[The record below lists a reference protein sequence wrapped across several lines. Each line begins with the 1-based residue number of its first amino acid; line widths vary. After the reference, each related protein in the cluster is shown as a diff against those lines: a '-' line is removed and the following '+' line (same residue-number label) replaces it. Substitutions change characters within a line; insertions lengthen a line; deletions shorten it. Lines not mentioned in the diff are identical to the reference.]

1 MLQTLSVFLKYQKR
15 QNILRGSEF
24 QDQKRPKKL
33 ENSRFLGLF
42 RRGNPKILPAAQM
55 SLARAASKLESLRRR
70 ISTQTHRMSTTFS
83 FSLQMPQ

>member
-1 MLQTLSVFLKYQKR
+1 MLQTLFFFLKYQKR